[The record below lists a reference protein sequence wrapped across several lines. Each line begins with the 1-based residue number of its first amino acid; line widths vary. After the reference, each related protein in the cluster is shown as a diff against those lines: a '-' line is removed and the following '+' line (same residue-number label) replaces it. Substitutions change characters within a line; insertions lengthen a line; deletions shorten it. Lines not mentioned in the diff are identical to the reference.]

1 MFEYSRSY
9 FLLNF
14 LYQSKIKKTI
24 KCVIIFYYII
34 VRTYI
39 KGTFLMNFVVN
50 IVNILLT
57 IFVGLG
63 VKNQFILVK
72 TIDF

>member
-1 MFEYSRSY
+1 
-9 FLLNF
+9 
-14 LYQSKIKKTI
+14 
-24 KCVIIFYYII
+24 
-34 VRTYI
+34 
-39 KGTFLMNFVVN
+39 MNFVVN
-50 IVNILLT
+50 IVDILLR